1 MALPAPGT
9 SPVGAFE
16 AAAVAECGGEP
27 LRRAVAAAE
36 AKPADA
42 GEDASLNEWLTL

>member
-16 AAAVAECGGEP
+16 AAAVAEYGGEP
-27 LRRAVAAAE
+27 LRRAVAAE

-42 GEDASLNEWLTL
+42 GDDASLNEWLTL